1 MPEQIQ
7 TIERT
12 EPPRATACQ
21 TSESGSWQASPRC
34 ILRCGK
40 RALRLG
46 GGYAWV
52 RRSDNEEEKDSGSD
66 EEAGERSHDK
76 PGQEDRA
83 PFSWSQ
89 LAKEGEAAFGPVP
102 TRQLERAGGGDRIQA
117 ATFGG
122 RYTDQDRLPGSRR
135 IARRKALGVRT
146 KNRLDAGMSRGL
158 AWMVVFVLESGRGL
172 VTATRPKQI
181 KRFYEEVSIQEV
193 GGLFRVLLDGK
204 VVKTPKGTTLDLPGV
219 GVAHRVAREW
229 RAQGENLEPLEMPFT
244 TLGCTALDITQK
256 DPEGCIDRM
265 MPFLE
270 MDTVCFQVDEEFLA
284 ERQQQEW
291 GPLREWFQ
299 QEYAVKLGVA
309 TGLGSP
315 GHPEDTMLRVAEQL
329 LTRDAWELCALEIA
343 TQTAKSLIV
352 ASALLDRSTSAEE
365 AMRWAQLE
373 ENFQIERWGLVEGD
387 HDVTESEML
396 KWFGACRQF
405 GKVHRHA
412 SEHSE

>member
-1 MPEQIQ
+1 M
-7 TIERT
+7 
-12 EPPRATACQ
+12 
-21 TSESGSWQASPRC
+21 
-34 ILRCGK
+34 
-40 RALRLG
+40 
-46 GGYAWV
+46 
-52 RRSDNEEEKDSGSD
+52 
-66 EEAGERSHDK
+66 
-76 PGQEDRA
+76 
-83 PFSWSQ
+83 
-89 LAKEGEAAFGPVP
+89 
-102 TRQLERAGGGDRIQA
+102 
-117 ATFGG
+117 
-122 RYTDQDRLPGSRR
+122 
-135 IARRKALGVRT
+135 
-146 KNRLDAGMSRGL
+146 
-158 AWMVVFVLESGRGL
+158 
-172 VTATRPKQI
+172 TATRPKQI
-181 KRFYEEVSIQEV
+181 KRFYEEVSIEEV

-284 ERQQQEW
+284 ERQEQEW
-291 GPLREWFQ
+291 RPLREWFQ

-315 GHPEDTMLRVAEQL
+315 GHPEETMLRVAEQL

-352 ASALLDRSTSAEE
+352 ASALLDRSTSAED

-412 SEHSE
+412 SELSE

>member
-1 MPEQIQ
+1 M
-7 TIERT
+7 
-12 EPPRATACQ
+12 
-21 TSESGSWQASPRC
+21 
-34 ILRCGK
+34 
-40 RALRLG
+40 LRL
-46 GGYAWV
+46 ASAV
-52 RRSDNEEEKDSGSD
+52 CRS
-66 EEAGERSHDK
+66 A
-76 PGQEDRA
+76 
-83 PFSWSQ
+83 
-89 LAKEGEAAFGPVP
+89 
-102 TRQLERAGGGDRIQA
+102 
-117 ATFGG
+117 
-122 RYTDQDRLPGSRR
+122 
-135 IARRKALGVRT
+135 
-146 KNRLDAGMSRGL
+146 
-158 AWMVVFVLESGRGL
+158 GRGL